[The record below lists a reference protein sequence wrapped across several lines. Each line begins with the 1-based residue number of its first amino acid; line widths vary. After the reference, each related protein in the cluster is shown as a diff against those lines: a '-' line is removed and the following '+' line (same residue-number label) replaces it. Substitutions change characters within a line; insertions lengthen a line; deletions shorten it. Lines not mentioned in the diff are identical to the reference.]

1 MKKIILSQI
10 LAISLI
16 LSSYAMVYAK
26 DKTKILVIISPEIS
40 QQAVMSSAK
49 GVQIVNEYGKQE
61 RGLFD
66 QRCIPAENMLAKA
79 LLNNN
84 YQVMTSSDLVST
96 KKLSAADIK
105 EATLGNFEMVRKA
118 AILNKAN
125 VILNG
130 FIDSEVTYEEVLQMK
145 LTKVVTTLSYKIYKT
160 ASGDVMFV
168 DNKVYTDAGKS
179 PKTLFS
185 NTLTMMSEDIAKT
198 ITGKIPGKVSG
209 DEIKQIAK
217 LQKKYDAKKTAASV
231 SAKKSLAGN
240 GGNAPQIVIVNP
252 PLGRGFSIAQKKRS
266 VKMEGMVIDRSSTGI
281 KFFNINGKPVALD
294 ASGGFTYGVELGP
307 GDNSF
312 ELAAMSND
320 GKLVKKEIS
329 LSLTDDKIPPKILIT
344 QPIITR
350 GFTTI
355 VKDPAASH
363 LTIKGVV
370 EDDTEVLYINVNG
383 KKAVI
388 DKDGKFSSDVAFSP
402 GETKINIV
410 SADIFG
416 NTTKKEFQVSKGKR
430 GLTTSMTKDAN
441 PTTAYKPVLWGLAI
455 GVSKYSTSMLDLK
468 YAANDVRSIVDFFEK
483 QSGKLFSE
491 VHFKMLIDK
500 KVTRDN
506 IINSITTHLGKAG
519 PDDVVFIFVAGHGIK
534 HRQTGSY
541 YFVPYDADN
550 DTIVSKGL
558 RMSDFEESVNILS
571 KNVNKVIIAMD
582 TCHSG
587 AMEIGLRG
595 GMSTENIAETLKQA
609 SGLYILSASKGGEAS
624 MEGEKFKLDRSDSGH
639 GVFTYA
645 LLRGMQGKANYDN
658 DMYISLNELFQYVS
672 REVPK
677 LTDGRQHPYLKV
689 SGTDMPLILLK
700 N

>member
-1 MKKIILSQI
+1 MKKIILSQLI
-10 LAISLI
+10 IISLI

-40 QQAVMSSAK
+40 QQAVTSTVK
-49 GVQIVNEYGKQE
+49 GVQIVTEYGKQE
-61 RGLFD
+61 KGLFD
-66 QRCIPAENMLAKA
+66 QRCIPAENELAKA
-79 LLNNN
+79 LQNNN
-84 YQVMTSSDLVST
+84 YQVMTSTDLVST
-96 KKLSAADIK
+96 KKLSTADIK
-105 EATLGNFEMVRKA
+105 EATRGNFEKVRKA

-130 FIDSEVTYEEVLQMK
+130 FIDSEVTTEEVLQMN

-198 ITGKIPGKVSG
+198 ITDKIPGTVSG

-217 LQKKYDAKKTAASV
+217 LQKKYDVQKTAVAATEKRS
-231 SAKKSLAGN
+231 SAGN
-240 GGNAPQIVIVNP
+240 GNNAPQIVIVNP
-252 PLGRGFSIAQKKRS
+252 PLGRGFTIAQKKRS
-266 VKMEGMVIDRSSTGI
+266 VNMEGMVIDRSSTGI
-281 KFFNINGKPVALD
+281 KFFNINGKPVTLD

-312 ELAAMSND
+312 ELAAMSNN

-355 VKDPAASH
+355 VKDPASQ
-363 LTIKGVV
+363 LTIEGVV

-383 KKAVI
+383 EKVPI
-388 DKDGKFSSDVAFSP
+388 DKNGKFSSEVAFSL

-416 NTTKKEFQVSKGKR
+416 NTTKKEFQVSKGQR
-430 GLTTSMTKDAN
+430 GLTPSATKD
-441 PTTAYKPVLWGLAI
+441 TGETAGYKPVLWGLGV

-468 YAANDVRSIVDFFEK
+468 YAANDVKSIVDFFEK

-491 VHFKMLIDK
+491 VHFKVLIDK
-500 KVTRDN
+500 EVTRDN

-550 DTIVSKGL
+550 ESIVSKGL

-587 AMEIGLRG
+587 AMEIGLRA
-595 GMSTENIAETLKQA
+595 GMSTENIAETLKEA
-609 SGLYILSASKGGEAS
+609 SGLYILSASKGGEVS
-624 MEGEKFKLDRSDSGH
+624 MEGEKFKLDRSGSGH

-645 LLRGMQGKANYDN
+645 LLSGMQGKANYDK

-672 REVPK
+672 REVPR
-677 LTDGRQHPYLKV
+677 LTNGRQHPFLRV